1 MAYSPY
7 KMKGHTLPGIKQRTS
22 PAKKELVGDQ
32 HNLPAELKAKIEA
45 APTKMYGKESPA
57 KNYKNPQDYKVF
69 NMGNEPTPVKMY
81 GKKSPAKKY
90 KSDSQRKAIHASKA
104 EKSPAKI
111 APLVA
116 MAGKALAG
124 KVAGKAADK
133 LMGGDSPAK
142 IIPGLGKTK
151 YMDKIK
157 AFGKAIAT
165 GATATDQGI
174 NKAIRTYKS
183 EKKKARDSYKA

>member
-57 KNYKNPQDYKVF
+57 K
-69 NMGNEPTPVKMY
+69 
-81 GKKSPAKKY
+81 
-90 KSDSQRKAIHASKA
+90 
-104 EKSPAKI
+104 
-111 APLVA
+111 
-116 MAGKALAG
+116 
-124 KVAGKAADK
+124 
-133 LMGGDSPAK
+133 

-157 AFGKAIAT
+157 AFGKAVAK
-165 GATATDQGI
+165 GAKATDQGI
-174 NKAIRTYKS
+174 NKAIKTYKS
-183 EKKKARDSYKA
+183 EKKKARDSYKV

>member
-1 MAYSPY
+1 MAYTPF

-69 NMGNEPTPVKMY
+69 NMGNKPTPVKMY
-81 GKKSPAKKY
+81 GK
-90 KSDSQRKAIHASKA
+90 
-104 EKSPAKI
+104 KSPAKI

-116 MAGKALAG
+116 MAGKALVG

-151 YMDKIK
+151 YKDKLK
-157 AFGKAIAT
+157 AFGKAIVK

-174 NKAIRTYKS
+174 NKAIRKYKS

>member
-7 KMKGHTLPGIKQRTS
+7 KMKGHTLPGPNQRKS
-22 PAKKELVGDQ
+22 PMKKELVGDQ

-81 GKKSPAKKY
+81 GKKSPAK
-90 KSDSQRKAIHASKA
+90 
-104 EKSPAKI
+104 I

-116 MAGKALAG
+116 MAGKALVG

-151 YMDKIK
+151 YMDKLK
-157 AFGKAIAT
+157 AFGKAVAK